1 MIKVGIGGW
10 TYEPW
15 RGLFFPEK
23 LLKTKELYHASRR
36 VTSIEVNGTFYST
49 FTPSTFKRWADE
61 TPDDFIF
68 SLKAPRFAVN
78 RNVLAEAGPSINK
91 FVESGPSELKSKLG
105 PILWQLP
112 PFKKYDADDIAA
124 FFALLPKTIDGLTLR
139 HVLEVRHESFQTEDF
154 ILQARKANVAV
165 ALADTAKYPVIADI
179 TSDFVYL
186 RLQNAKA
193 EIKTG
198 YRPEDLQN
206 WVMLARSW
214 EKGEESQQFPLFVPR
229 GTPRKSRDVFIYFI
243 NGAKEMAPAA
253 AEATISI
260 LSK

>member
-15 RGLFFPEK
+15 RGTFFPEK
-23 LLKTKELYHASRR
+23 LPKTKELYHASRR

-49 FTPSTFKRWADE
+49 FTPSTFRRWADE

-78 RNVLAEAGPSINK
+78 RKVLAEAGPSINK
-91 FVESGPSELKSKLG
+91 FFESGVGELKAKLG

-112 PFKKYDADDIAA
+112 PFKKYDAGDIAA
-124 FFALLPKTIDGLTLR
+124 FLSLLPQSIDGKTLR
-139 HVLEVRHESFQTEDF
+139 HVLEVRHESFQTQDF
-154 ILQARKANVAV
+154 ILQARKANIGVV
-165 ALADTAKYPVIADI
+165 LADNPKYPLIADI

-186 RLQNAKA
+186 RLQDANA
-193 EIKTG
+193 EIETG
-198 YRPEDLQN
+198 YGPEPLKM
-206 WVMLARSW
+206 WAKLARAW
-214 EKGEESQQFPLFVPR
+214 ESGGETEQFPLFAPC
-229 GTPRKSRDVFIYFI
+229 GKPRKSRDVFVYFI
-243 NGAKEMAPAA
+243 NGAKERAPAA
-253 AEATISI
+253 AEAMIDI